1 MDIIQ
6 VIVTF
11 VVGLVV
17 GLLVAW
23 FYWRQQ
29 LVEGEQLRGQ
39 VSEGQA
45 TIRDLTA
52 QLEERN
58 QAISQLKSAATSRAA
73 EAPVLEKPKP
83 DNLAR
88 IEGIGP
94 KISQVLQDAGIMTF
108 EQLAA
113 ADVSRLEQILTGA
126 GMRLAEPSTWPE
138 QARLAAAGDWQ
149 ALETLQDELTGGR
162 RA

>member
-52 QLEERN
+52 QLEERK
-58 QAISQLKSAATSRAA
+58 QAVSQLKS
-73 EAPVLEKPKP
+73 APVLEKPKP

>member
-1 MDIIQ
+1 MDVQ
-6 VIVTF
+6 VVVAF

-17 GLLVAW
+17 GLLIAW

-29 LVEGEQLRGQ
+29 LAEGERLRGQ
-39 VSEGQA
+39 VSQGQE

-52 QLEERN
+52 QLEERK
-58 QAISQLKSAATSRAA
+58 QTISQLESAAASRAVA
-73 EAPVLEKPKP
+73 PPVLEKTKP
-83 DNLAR
+83 DKLER

-94 KISQVLQDAGIMTF
+94 KISQVMQDAGIMTF

-113 ADVSRLEQILTGA
+113 ADVSRLQQILTEA

-138 QARLAAAGDWQ
+138 QAGLAAAGDWQ
-149 ALETLQDELTGGR
+149 ALETLQDELAGGR

>member
-1 MDIIQ
+1 MDIQ
-6 VIVTF
+6 VIVAF
-11 VVGLVV
+11 VVGLVA
-17 GLLVAW
+17 GLLIAW

-29 LVEGEQLRGQ
+29 LAEGEQLRGQ
-39 VSEGQA
+39 VAQGQA

-52 QLEERN
+52 QLEERK
-58 QAISQLKSAATSRAA
+58 QAVSQLES
-73 EAPVLEKPKP
+73 APVLEKPKP

-94 KISQVLQDAGIMTF
+94 KISQILQDAGIITF

-113 ADVSRLEQILTGA
+113 ADVSRLEQVLTEA
-126 GMRLAEPSTWPE
+126 DMRLAEPGTWPE

-149 ALETLQDELTGGR
+149 ALEILQDELSGGR